1 MIIINVMNWCTSA
14 GSLPDDELT
23 MLIQENDNPN
33 SKINTVV
40 STVTNNLDVKIDVVR
55 MAHMAIKDA
64 TSGSIII
71 HLCPLTDTAIKRFF
85 TADGKIVQ
93 TMLEKILVSAG
104 MPDLLQKKEEFEIAV
119 KISKKDPS
127 HDEKGIYRL
136 HRSLNNM

>member
-1 MIIINVMNWCTSA
+1 
-14 GSLPDDELT
+14 